1 MKNHH
6 IRSKLRRFLCLA
18 AALLMLWPQTVTA
31 GGHITAAEKSY
42 TVTQGGMLKIP
53 LEEVFTDRE
62 GHALTY
68 SVVNND
74 GNQSTRSISEGT
86 YFFTTRTAGEYAPVV
101 AASCGQE
108 WAEVTL
114 HITVEPGAEGD
125 PRQYGYDETPA
136 GEVTVYVTVSS
147 DGVPLM
153 GEDGTL
159 LMGLPVK
166 VPYFDLA
173 DYGLQ
178 DLYRCATQGGKGG

>member
-1 MKNHH
+1 MKNY

-31 GGHITAAEKSY
+31 GGAHHGGGKSY

-86 YFFTTRTAGEYAPVV
+86 YFFTTRTAGEYARWWLP
-101 AASCGQE
+101 AADRSGRRLRCISP
-108 WAEVTL
+108 WSRVL
-114 HITVEPGAEGD
+114 RV
-125 PRQYGYDETPA
+125 TPA
-136 GEVTVYVTVSS
+136 VR
-147 DGVPLM
+147 L
-153 GEDGTL
+153 
-159 LMGLPVK
+159 
-166 VPYFDLA
+166 
-173 DYGLQ
+173 
-178 DLYRCATQGGKGG
+178 